1 MVFDEERPVEG
12 VPDEDENGQGE
23 SFERGDP
30 LVNRELTGE
39 DTFLSGQQEN
49 FEGRPIE
56 QSYSETENNKEH
68 ASNGFSGEDG
78 SGTVPGD
85 GGTKAMGFL
94 EIIYGMIV
102 EPKATLRYLSTA
114 RTFLPALA
122 FVVILAL
129 FNAFVGIGEMKEM
142 PELARLPVDISNF
155 AGPITLLAVFLA
167 LIGWF
172 VDVAAV
178 SLFAQLLGGAGNGR
192 ALLSGYAFASI
203 PMLIAAILDF
213 LLNALGL
220 GGFFSGL
227 VSLAGF
233 IWTLVLQVWAV
244 REIEQV
250 SLGRAIL
257 AYCAFPLIILFMIL
271 TLIVFVIIALAPVMD
286 QLTSF
291 PVR

>member
-12 VPDEDENGQGE
+12 VPGEAENSRGE
-23 SFERGDP
+23 LFESRDP
-30 LVNRELTGE
+30 VINHELSGE
-39 DTFLSGQQEN
+39 DTLSNEEQEN

-56 QSYSETENNKEH
+56 ERSPETENIKED

-129 FNAFVGIGEMKEM
+129 FNALVGIGEMKEI
-142 PELARLPVDISNF
+142 PELARLPVDISSF
-155 AGPITLLAVFLA
+155 LGPIALLAVFLA

-192 ALLSGYAFASI
+192 ALLSGYAFASL
-203 PMLIAAILDF
+203 PMLIAAILEF

-220 GGFFSGL
+220 EGFFSGL

-271 TLIVFVIIALAPVMD
+271 TLVVFAIIALAPVMD
-286 QLTSF
+286 QLSTF
-291 PVR
+291 PIR